1 MSKPINKANLAINS
15 ELPAAGDV
23 FLVADIVPSLSPGT
37 IRINICLSIDGVVS
51 LTRTVSATT
60 VQEKLNAGVALTA
73 GVGYIFEIPW
83 VAGEEINLICST
95 PALAG
100 SDCADGT
107 GTLKAPPGSPV
118 LLAMGTN
125 TLEATG
131 DGNFTATLAVGLT
144 GIAQSKAGG
153 ATIIGSP
160 QALVAG
166 ANVVDTGITTGEFYI
181 IVTGGQIRKLQIDE
195 SWSGH

>member
-1 MSKPINKANLAINS
+1 MGKPLNKTTLFNT

-23 FLVADIVPSLSPGT
+23 FLATDILPARTPGT

-51 LTRTVSATT
+51 VVRTVAGTS

-83 VAGEEINLICST
+83 VAGEAINLICST
-95 PALAG
+95 PSIAATT
-100 SDCADGT
+100 CADGT
-107 GTLKAPPGSPV
+107 GTCTGSPIA
-118 LLAMGTN
+118 LIMGSN
-125 TLEATG
+125 TIEVTAA
-131 DGNFTATLAVGLT
+131 GNFTVTLAAGLT
-144 GIAQSKAGG
+144 GQAVSKT
-153 ATIIGSP
+153 ATVVGSP

-181 IVTGGQIRKLQIDE
+181 IITGGQIRKLQIDE